1 MTYAE
6 TIEFLYSKLPAFQKI
21 GSKALKPKMTNIIEL
36 CERLDNPQKSF
47 KTIHVAGTNGKGSSS
62 HLLASILQES
72 GYKVGLYT
80 SPHLRDFRERFKING
95 LDVSESYVI
104 DFVEKIKPLLEEIK
118 PSFFE
123 MAVALAFCY
132 FAEEKVDIAVIEV
145 GLGGRYDSTNV
156 ILPEV
161 CLITNIGFDHQDILG
176 ETLAEIAFQK
186 AGIVKHNTPVIISEF
201 HPETKDVF
209 IKETELKNANIQ
221 FVSQELSVQSIDMQP
236 DSLKFAFSV
245 NSTNEV
251 FNIDSGLIGEYQIQN
266 IQGVILSVLELQK
279 QGWEITKNDILVGVK
294 RVIQNTNLKGRWQS
308 LNSKPLVICDTGHNE
323 HAIAITSKRI
333 LAQNAREKIFI
344 FGFVKDKD
352 SKSILSYFPKNA
364 KYILC
369 TFDSFRSLSVSELET
384 LSLENNLNAAI
395 FEDVNEALESA
406 LKNASAEDF
415 IFIGGSTYLVAELK
429 NL

>member
-1 MTYAE
+1 MTYVE

-36 CERLDNPQKSF
+36 CERLGNPQRSL

-62 HLLASILQES
+62 HLLASILQQS

-95 LDVSESYVI
+95 LDVSESYII

-123 MAVALAFCY
+123 MTVALAFCF
-132 FAEEKVDIAVIEV
+132 FAEKKVDIAVIEV
-145 GLGGRYDSTNV
+145 GLGGRYDSTNL

-176 ETLAEIAFQK
+176 DTLAKIAFEK
-186 AGIVKHNTPVIISEF
+186 AGIIKENTPVIISEY

-209 IKETELKNANIQ
+209 IKEAELKKAKIQ

-236 DSLKFAFSV
+236 DSLRFSLSL
-245 NSTNEV
+245 NSTKEV
-251 FNIDSGLIGEYQIQN
+251 FNIDSGLIGEYQIHN
-266 IQGVILSVLELQK
+266 IQGVILTVLELQK

-294 RVIQNTNLKGRWQS
+294 RVIQNTNLKGRWQT

-333 LAQNAREKIFI
+333 LEQNAREKVFI
-344 FGFVKDKD
+344 LGFVKDKD
-352 SKSILSYFPKNA
+352 SKAILSYFPRNA

-369 TFDSFRSLSVSELET
+369 TFDSFRSLSVSELEI
-384 LSLENNLNAAI
+384 LSNENNLNADI
-395 FEDVNEALESA
+395 FEDVNEALASA
-406 LKNASAEDF
+406 TKNASAYDF

>member
-36 CERLDNPQKSF
+36 CERLDNPQRSL

-62 HLLASILQES
+62 HLLASVLQQS

-123 MAVALAFCY
+123 MTVALAFCY
-132 FAEEKVDIAVIEV
+132 FAEENVDIAVIEV
-145 GLGGRYDSTNV
+145 GLGGRYDSTNL

-176 ETLAEIAFQK
+176 DTLAKIAFEK
-186 AGIVKHNTPVIISEF
+186 AGIIKENTPVIISEY

-209 IKETELKNANIQ
+209 IKEAELKNAKIQ
-221 FVSQELSVQSIDMQP
+221 FVSQELSVQFIDMQP
-236 DSLKFAFSV
+236 DSLRFSLSL
-245 NSTNEV
+245 NLTKEA

-266 IQGVILSVLELQK
+266 IQGVILTVLELQK

-294 RVIQNTNLKGRWQS
+294 RVIQNTNLKGRWQT

-333 LAQNAREKIFI
+333 LAQNAREKVFI
-344 FGFVKDKD
+344 LGFVKDKD
-352 SKSILSYFPKNA
+352 SKAILSYFPRNA

-384 LSLENNLNAAI
+384 LSQENNLNAAI

-406 LKNASAEDF
+406 TKKASAEDF

>member
-123 MAVALAFCY
+123 MTVALAFSY
-132 FAEEKVDIAVIEV
+132 FAVEKVDIAVIEV

>member
-62 HLLASILQES
+62 HLLASVLQQS
-72 GYKVGLYT
+72 GYNVGLYT

-123 MAVALAFCY
+123 MTVALAFSY
-132 FAEEKVDIAVIEV
+132 FAVEKVDIAVIEV

-186 AGIVKHNTPVIISEF
+186 AGIIKQNTPVIISEY

-209 IKETELKNANIQ
+209 IKEAELKNANIQ

-236 DSLKFAFSV
+236 DSLRFSLSL
-245 NSTNEV
+245 NSTKEV
-251 FNIDSGLIGEYQIQN
+251 FIIDSGLIGEYQIQN
-266 IQGVILSVLELQK
+266 IHGLFLTVLYLK
-279 QGWEITKNDILVGVK
+279 KIVGFIKKNDILVGVK
-294 RVIQNTNLKGRWQS
+294 RVIQNTNLKGRWQT
-308 LNSKPLVICDTGHNE
+308 LNPKPLVICDTGHNE

-333 LAQNAREKIFI
+333 LAQNAREKVFI
-344 FGFVKDKD
+344 LGFVKDKD
-352 SKSILSYFPKNA
+352 SKAILSYFPRNA

-384 LSLENNLNAAI
+384 LSQENNLNAAI

>member
-62 HLLASILQES
+62 HLLASVLQQS

-123 MAVALAFCY
+123 MTVALAFSY
-132 FAEEKVDIAVIEV
+132 FAVEKVDIAVIEV

-176 ETLAEIAFQK
+176 DTLAKIAFEK
-186 AGIVKHNTPVIISEF
+186 AGIIKENTPVIISEY

-209 IKETELKNANIQ
+209 IKEAELKNANIQ

-236 DSLKFAFSV
+236 DSLKFSLSL
-245 NSTNEV
+245 NSTKEV
-251 FNIDSGLIGEYQIQN
+251 FNIDSGLIGEYQIHN
-266 IQGVILSVLELQK
+266 IQGVILTVLELQK

-294 RVIQNTNLKGRWQS
+294 CVIQNTNLKGRWQS

-333 LAQNAREKIFI
+333 LAQNAREKVFI
-344 FGFVKDKD
+344 LGFVKDKD
-352 SKSILSYFPKNA
+352 SKAILSYFPRNA

-369 TFDSFRSLSVSELET
+369 TFDSFRSLNVSELET
-384 LSLENNLNAAI
+384 LSQENNLNAAI

-429 NL
+429 KL

>member
-1 MTYAE
+1 MY
-6 TIEFLYSKLPAFQKI
+6 
-21 GSKALKPKMTNIIEL
+21 
-36 CERLDNPQKSF
+36 
-47 KTIHVAGTNGKGSSS
+47 
-62 HLLASILQES
+62 
-72 GYKVGLYT
+72 
-80 SPHLRDFRERFKING
+80 
-95 LDVSESYVI
+95 
-104 DFVEKIKPLLEEIK
+104 LEEYYK
-118 PSFFE
+118 
-123 MAVALAFCY
+123 
-132 FAEEKVDIAVIEV
+132 
-145 GLGGRYDSTNV
+145 
-156 ILPEV
+156 ILY
-161 CLITNIGFDHQDILG
+161 
-176 ETLAEIAFQK
+176 
-186 AGIVKHNTPVIISEF
+186 
-201 HPETKDVF
+201 DVF
-209 IKETELKNANIQ
+209 L
-221 FVSQELSVQSIDMQP
+221 
-236 DSLKFAFSV
+236 V

-294 RVIQNTNLKGRWQS
+294 RVIQNTNLKGRWQT

-333 LAQNAREKIFI
+333 LAQNAKEKIFI
-344 FGFVKDKD
+344 LGFVKDKD
-352 SKSILSYFPKNA
+352 SKAILSYFPRNA

-384 LSLENNLNAAI
+384 LSQENNLNAAI